1 MEMAVHQRRQV
12 VGEHVVVTYNSRQG
26 SDEGVEAGCQAVV
39 DQVGGGGKAIDRLRD
54 PAAKPGGEA
63 TEVTAVQD
71 GRPGRVTHGTQEE
84 GREEPGDVGGT
95 GPGWREAGEGVTCLS
110 RPTGAEHPCERERTA
125 KAWGGGGEGACSGRE
140 GRD

>member
-1 MEMAVHQRRQV
+1 M
-12 VGEHVVVTYNSRQG
+12 
-26 SDEGVEAGCQAVV
+26 V

-125 KAWGGGGEGACSGRE
+125 KAWGRGGEGACRGRE